1 MKYYSNLY
9 VSEGLEKKKDKVIAR
24 LERRKIQP
32 DLHVI
37 LLPECDHNQ
46 LEIVN
51 AMYLLQPGY
60 PREGRMVVGIAKGFE
75 EAVELVEEISGKC
88 MMRPEI
94 WSLETIFRQ
103 RNRKIDMLHIPFL
116 ILKIIGIILAVIL
129 GLILLVIC
137 IVLFVPIC
145 YKADLHGSG
154 NARELT
160 VHAKVS
166 WLFGLIKA
174 VFALENGK
182 TDLSVRIAWK
192 KFGDSDPVEDKA
204 EDRIEEKPKPEKKA
218 VMQEKQVIQG
228 EEKQDD
234 TTNRITDKAV
244 EDQTEKAEKSEQSAK
259 TRPESTEKKQRKKKD
274 RKEDSDSASKI
285 EQITEKI
292 KCTYHKFCD
301 KINEITEKKDK
312 ISDFLTDETHK
323 NAFLKLKNE
332 AFHLLKKLKP
342 KKIQG
347 EITFGFEDPSLTGRL
362 LAWISMIYPWIGEH
376 TDITPDFEHRT
387 LSGDLSIRGDY
398 M

>member
-1 MKYYSNLY
+1 
-9 VSEGLEKKKDKVIAR
+9 
-24 LERRKIQP
+24 
-32 DLHVI
+32 
-37 LLPECDHNQ
+37 
-46 LEIVN
+46 
-51 AMYLLQPGY
+51 
-60 PREGRMVVGIAKGFE
+60 
-75 EAVELVEEISGKC
+75 
-88 MMRPEI
+88 
-94 WSLETIFRQ
+94 
-103 RNRKIDMLHIPFL
+103 MLHILFL

-204 EDRIEEKPKPEKKA
+204 EDRVEEKPKPEKKA

-376 TDITPDFEHRT
+376 TDITPDFEHCT
-387 LSGDLSIRGDY
+387 LSGDLSIRGRLYVITPVVTAIRLILSKAVRRSFKDIRNFKL
-398 M
+398 

>member
-1 MKYYSNLY
+1 
-9 VSEGLEKKKDKVIAR
+9 
-24 LERRKIQP
+24 
-32 DLHVI
+32 
-37 LLPECDHNQ
+37 
-46 LEIVN
+46 
-51 AMYLLQPGY
+51 
-60 PREGRMVVGIAKGFE
+60 
-75 EAVELVEEISGKC
+75 
-88 MMRPEI
+88 
-94 WSLETIFRQ
+94 
-103 RNRKIDMLHIPFL
+103 MLHILFL

-145 YKADLHGSG
+145 YKADLYGGG

-376 TDITPDFEHRT
+376 TDITPDFEHCT
-387 LSGDLSIRGDY
+387 LSGDLSIRGRLYVITPVVTAIRLILSKAVRRSFKDIRNFKL
-398 M
+398 

>member
-1 MKYYSNLY
+1 
-9 VSEGLEKKKDKVIAR
+9 
-24 LERRKIQP
+24 
-32 DLHVI
+32 
-37 LLPECDHNQ
+37 
-46 LEIVN
+46 
-51 AMYLLQPGY
+51 
-60 PREGRMVVGIAKGFE
+60 
-75 EAVELVEEISGKC
+75 
-88 MMRPEI
+88 
-94 WSLETIFRQ
+94 
-103 RNRKIDMLHIPFL
+103 MLHILFL

-145 YKADLHGSG
+145 YKADLYGSG

-387 LSGDLSIRGDY
+387 LSGDLSIRGRLYVITPVVTAIRLILSKAVRRSFKDIRNFKL
-398 M
+398 

>member
-1 MKYYSNLY
+1 M
-9 VSEGLEKKKDKVIAR
+9 IAR

-75 EAVELVEEISGKC
+75 EAVELSEEISREVYDATGDLK
-88 MMRPEI
+88 
-94 WSLETIFRQ
+94 LKTIFRQ
-103 RNRKIDMLHIPFL
+103 RNRKIDMLHILFL

-228 EEKQDD
+228 EEK
-234 TTNRITDKAV
+234 A
-244 EDQTEKAEKSEQSAK
+244 
-259 TRPESTEKKQRKKKD
+259 
-274 RKEDSDSASKI
+274 
-285 EQITEKI
+285 
-292 KCTYHKFCD
+292 
-301 KINEITEKKDK
+301 
-312 ISDFLTDETHK
+312 
-323 NAFLKLKNE
+323 
-332 AFHLLKKLKP
+332 
-342 KKIQG
+342 G
-347 EITFGFEDPSLTGRL
+347 
-362 LAWISMIYPWIGEH
+362 
-376 TDITPDFEHRT
+376 
-387 LSGDLSIRGDY
+387 
-398 M
+398 

>member
-1 MKYYSNLY
+1 
-9 VSEGLEKKKDKVIAR
+9 
-24 LERRKIQP
+24 
-32 DLHVI
+32 
-37 LLPECDHNQ
+37 
-46 LEIVN
+46 
-51 AMYLLQPGY
+51 
-60 PREGRMVVGIAKGFE
+60 
-75 EAVELVEEISGKC
+75 
-88 MMRPEI
+88 
-94 WSLETIFRQ
+94 
-103 RNRKIDMLHIPFL
+103 MLHILFL

-204 EDRIEEKPKPEKKA
+204 EDRIEEKPKPEKKS

-244 EDQTEKAEKSEQSAK
+244 EDQTEKAEKSEQTAK

-301 KINEITEKKDK
+301 KINELTEKKDK
-312 ISDFLTDETHK
+312 MSDFLTDETHK

-387 LSGDLSIRGDY
+387 LSGDLSIRGRLYVITPVVTAIRLILSKAVRRSFKDIRNFKL
-398 M
+398 

>member
-1 MKYYSNLY
+1 
-9 VSEGLEKKKDKVIAR
+9 
-24 LERRKIQP
+24 
-32 DLHVI
+32 
-37 LLPECDHNQ
+37 
-46 LEIVN
+46 
-51 AMYLLQPGY
+51 
-60 PREGRMVVGIAKGFE
+60 
-75 EAVELVEEISGKC
+75 
-88 MMRPEI
+88 
-94 WSLETIFRQ
+94 
-103 RNRKIDMLHIPFL
+103 MLHILFL
-116 ILKIIGIILAVIL
+116 ILKIIGSILAVIL

-192 KFGDSDPVEDKA
+192 KFGDSNPVEDKA
-204 EDRIEEKPKPEKKA
+204 EDRVEEKPKPEKKA

-292 KCTYHKFCD
+292 KCTYQKFCD
-301 KINEITEKKDK
+301 KINKITEKKDK

-387 LSGDLSIRGDY
+387 LSGDLSIRGRLYVITLVVTAIRLILSKAVRRSFKDIRNFKL
-398 M
+398 

>member
-1 MKYYSNLY
+1 
-9 VSEGLEKKKDKVIAR
+9 
-24 LERRKIQP
+24 
-32 DLHVI
+32 
-37 LLPECDHNQ
+37 
-46 LEIVN
+46 
-51 AMYLLQPGY
+51 
-60 PREGRMVVGIAKGFE
+60 
-75 EAVELVEEISGKC
+75 
-88 MMRPEI
+88 
-94 WSLETIFRQ
+94 
-103 RNRKIDMLHIPFL
+103 MLHILFL

-154 NARELT
+154 SAKELT

-192 KFGDSDPVEDKA
+192 KLWDSNPVEDKA
-204 EDRIEEKPKPEKKA
+204 EDRAEEKPTLEKKA

-234 TTNRITDKAV
+234 TTNRITDKSV
-244 EDQTEKAEKSEQSAK
+244 EDESEKIEKTEQSAK
-259 TRPESTEKKQRKKKD
+259 IYPESTEKKQRKKKE

-301 KINEITEKKDK
+301 KINQITEKKDK
-312 ISDFLTDETHK
+312 ISDFLADETHK

-332 AFHLLKKLKP
+332 AFHLLKILKP

-347 EITFGFEDPSLTGRL
+347 EITFGFEDPSLTGRI

-387 LSGDLSIRGDY
+387 LSGDLSIRGRLYVITLVVTAIRLILSKAVRRSFKDIRNFKL
-398 M
+398 

>member
-1 MKYYSNLY
+1 
-9 VSEGLEKKKDKVIAR
+9 
-24 LERRKIQP
+24 
-32 DLHVI
+32 
-37 LLPECDHNQ
+37 
-46 LEIVN
+46 
-51 AMYLLQPGY
+51 
-60 PREGRMVVGIAKGFE
+60 
-75 EAVELVEEISGKC
+75 
-88 MMRPEI
+88 
-94 WSLETIFRQ
+94 
-103 RNRKIDMLHIPFL
+103 MLHILFL

-192 KFGDSDPVEDKA
+192 KFGDSDPVENKA
-204 EDRIEEKPKPEKKA
+204 EDRVEEKPKPEKKA

-312 ISDFLTDETHK
+312 ITDFLLDETHK

-387 LSGDLSIRGDY
+387 LSGDLSIRGRLYVITPVVTAIRLILSKAVRRSFKDIRNFKS
-398 M
+398 

>member
-1 MKYYSNLY
+1 
-9 VSEGLEKKKDKVIAR
+9 
-24 LERRKIQP
+24 
-32 DLHVI
+32 
-37 LLPECDHNQ
+37 
-46 LEIVN
+46 
-51 AMYLLQPGY
+51 
-60 PREGRMVVGIAKGFE
+60 
-75 EAVELVEEISGKC
+75 
-88 MMRPEI
+88 
-94 WSLETIFRQ
+94 
-103 RNRKIDMLHIPFL
+103 MLHTLFL

-129 GLILLVIC
+129 GLVLLVIC

-145 YKADLHGSG
+145 YRADLHGSG
-154 NARELT
+154 SAKELT

-166 WLFGLIKA
+166 FLFGLIKA

-192 KFGDSDPVEDKA
+192 KLGDSDPVEDKA
-204 EDRIEEKPKPEKKA
+204 KDRDGEMPKPEKKA
-218 VMQEKQVIQG
+218 VMQKSQTIQK
-228 EEKQDD
+228 EEQQDG
-234 TTNRITDKAV
+234 TPNRITDKAV
-244 EDQTEKAEKSEQSAK
+244 EDETEKIEKTEQSAK
-259 TRPESTEKKQRKKKD
+259 IYPESTEKKQRKKKE

-301 KINEITEKKDK
+301 KINQITEKKDK

-332 AFHLLKKLKP
+332 AFHLLKILKP

-347 EITFGFEDPSLTGRL
+347 EITFGFEDPSLTGRI

-387 LSGDLSIRGDY
+387 LSGDLRIRGRLYVITLVVTAIRLILSKAVRRSFKDIRNFKL
-398 M
+398 

>member
-1 MKYYSNLY
+1 
-9 VSEGLEKKKDKVIAR
+9 
-24 LERRKIQP
+24 
-32 DLHVI
+32 
-37 LLPECDHNQ
+37 
-46 LEIVN
+46 
-51 AMYLLQPGY
+51 
-60 PREGRMVVGIAKGFE
+60 
-75 EAVELVEEISGKC
+75 
-88 MMRPEI
+88 
-94 WSLETIFRQ
+94 
-103 RNRKIDMLHIPFL
+103 MLHILFL

-204 EDRIEEKPKPEKKA
+204 EDRIEEKPKPEKKS

-244 EDQTEKAEKSEQSAK
+244 EDQTEKAEKSEQTAK

-301 KINEITEKKDK
+301 KINEITEKK
-312 ISDFLTDETHK
+312 
-323 NAFLKLKNE
+323 
-332 AFHLLKKLKP
+332 
-342 KKIQG
+342 
-347 EITFGFEDPSLTGRL
+347 
-362 LAWISMIYPWIGEH
+362 
-376 TDITPDFEHRT
+376 
-387 LSGDLSIRGDY
+387 IR
-398 M
+398 

>member
-1 MKYYSNLY
+1 
-9 VSEGLEKKKDKVIAR
+9 
-24 LERRKIQP
+24 
-32 DLHVI
+32 
-37 LLPECDHNQ
+37 
-46 LEIVN
+46 
-51 AMYLLQPGY
+51 
-60 PREGRMVVGIAKGFE
+60 
-75 EAVELVEEISGKC
+75 
-88 MMRPEI
+88 
-94 WSLETIFRQ
+94 
-103 RNRKIDMLHIPFL
+103 MLHILFL

-204 EDRIEEKPKPEKKA
+204 EDRVEEKPKPEKKA

-244 EDQTEKAEKSEQSAK
+244 EDQTEKAEKSEKSAK
-259 TRPESTEKKQRKKKD
+259 TRPESNEKKQRKKKD

-312 ISDFLTDETHK
+312 ITDFLTDETHK

-387 LSGDLSIRGDY
+387 LSGDLSIRGRLYVITPVVTAIRLILSKAVRRSFKDIRNFKL
-398 M
+398 

>member
-1 MKYYSNLY
+1 
-9 VSEGLEKKKDKVIAR
+9 
-24 LERRKIQP
+24 
-32 DLHVI
+32 
-37 LLPECDHNQ
+37 
-46 LEIVN
+46 
-51 AMYLLQPGY
+51 
-60 PREGRMVVGIAKGFE
+60 
-75 EAVELVEEISGKC
+75 
-88 MMRPEI
+88 
-94 WSLETIFRQ
+94 
-103 RNRKIDMLHIPFL
+103 MLHILFL

-234 TTNRITDKAV
+234 TTNRITDKSV

-387 LSGDLSIRGDY
+387 LSGDLSIRGRLYVITPVVTAIRLILSKAVRRSFKDIRNFKL
-398 M
+398 

>member
-1 MKYYSNLY
+1 
-9 VSEGLEKKKDKVIAR
+9 
-24 LERRKIQP
+24 
-32 DLHVI
+32 
-37 LLPECDHNQ
+37 
-46 LEIVN
+46 
-51 AMYLLQPGY
+51 
-60 PREGRMVVGIAKGFE
+60 
-75 EAVELVEEISGKC
+75 
-88 MMRPEI
+88 
-94 WSLETIFRQ
+94 
-103 RNRKIDMLHIPFL
+103 MLHILFL

-129 GLILLVIC
+129 GLVLLVIC

-204 EDRIEEKPKPEKKA
+204 EDRVEEKPKPEKKA
-218 VMQEKQVIQG
+218 VMQEKQVIQR

-234 TTNRITDKAV
+234 TTNQITDKAV
-244 EDQTEKAEKSEQSAK
+244 EDQTEKAEKSEKSAK

-312 ISDFLTDETHK
+312 ITDFLTDETHK

-347 EITFGFEDPSLTGRL
+347 DITFGFEDPSLTGRL

-387 LSGDLSIRGDY
+387 LSGDLSIRGRLYVITPVVTAIRLILSKAVRISFKDIRNFNL
-398 M
+398 

>member
-1 MKYYSNLY
+1 
-9 VSEGLEKKKDKVIAR
+9 
-24 LERRKIQP
+24 
-32 DLHVI
+32 
-37 LLPECDHNQ
+37 
-46 LEIVN
+46 
-51 AMYLLQPGY
+51 
-60 PREGRMVVGIAKGFE
+60 
-75 EAVELVEEISGKC
+75 
-88 MMRPEI
+88 
-94 WSLETIFRQ
+94 
-103 RNRKIDMLHIPFL
+103 MLHTLFL

-129 GLILLVIC
+129 GLVLLVIC

-145 YKADLHGSG
+145 YRADLHGSG

-166 WLFGLIKA
+166 WLFGVIKA

-204 EDRIEEKPKPEKKA
+204 EDRVEEKPKPEKKA
-218 VMQEKQVIQG
+218 VMQKSQTIQK
-228 EEKQDD
+228 EEQQDG
-234 TTNRITDKAV
+234 TPNRITDKAV
-244 EDQTEKAEKSEQSAK
+244 EDETEKIEKTEQSAK
-259 TRPESTEKKQRKKKD
+259 IYPESTEKKQRKKKE

-301 KINEITEKKDK
+301 KINQITEKKDK
-312 ISDFLTDETHK
+312 ISDFLADETHK

-332 AFHLLKKLKP
+332 AFHLLKILKP

-347 EITFGFEDPSLTGRL
+347 EITFGFEDPSLTGRI

-387 LSGDLSIRGDY
+387 LSGDLSIRGRLYVITLVVTAIRLILSKAVRRSFKDIRNFKL
-398 M
+398 

>member
-1 MKYYSNLY
+1 
-9 VSEGLEKKKDKVIAR
+9 
-24 LERRKIQP
+24 
-32 DLHVI
+32 
-37 LLPECDHNQ
+37 
-46 LEIVN
+46 
-51 AMYLLQPGY
+51 
-60 PREGRMVVGIAKGFE
+60 
-75 EAVELVEEISGKC
+75 
-88 MMRPEI
+88 
-94 WSLETIFRQ
+94 
-103 RNRKIDMLHIPFL
+103 MLHILFM

-204 EDRIEEKPKPEKKA
+204 EDRIEEKPKPEKKS

-244 EDQTEKAEKSEQSAK
+244 EDQTEKAEKSEQTAK

-312 ISDFLTDETHK
+312 MSDFLTDETHK

-387 LSGDLSIRGDY
+387 LSGDLSIRGRLYVITPVVTAIRLILSKAVRRSFKDIRNFKL
-398 M
+398 

>member
-1 MKYYSNLY
+1 
-9 VSEGLEKKKDKVIAR
+9 
-24 LERRKIQP
+24 
-32 DLHVI
+32 
-37 LLPECDHNQ
+37 
-46 LEIVN
+46 
-51 AMYLLQPGY
+51 
-60 PREGRMVVGIAKGFE
+60 
-75 EAVELVEEISGKC
+75 
-88 MMRPEI
+88 
-94 WSLETIFRQ
+94 
-103 RNRKIDMLHIPFL
+103 MLHILFL

-129 GLILLVIC
+129 GLLLLAIC

-387 LSGDLSIRGDY
+387 LSGDLSIRGRLYVITPVVTAIRLILSKAVRRSFKDIRNFKL
-398 M
+398 

>member
-1 MKYYSNLY
+1 
-9 VSEGLEKKKDKVIAR
+9 
-24 LERRKIQP
+24 
-32 DLHVI
+32 
-37 LLPECDHNQ
+37 
-46 LEIVN
+46 
-51 AMYLLQPGY
+51 
-60 PREGRMVVGIAKGFE
+60 
-75 EAVELVEEISGKC
+75 
-88 MMRPEI
+88 
-94 WSLETIFRQ
+94 
-103 RNRKIDMLHIPFL
+103 MLHILFL

-129 GLILLVIC
+129 GLVLLVIC

-204 EDRIEEKPKPEKKA
+204 EDRVEEKPKPEKKA
-218 VMQEKQVIQG
+218 VMQEKQVIQR

-234 TTNRITDKAV
+234 TTNQITDKAV
-244 EDQTEKAEKSEQSAK
+244 EDQTEKAEKSEKSAK

-312 ISDFLTDETHK
+312 ITDFLTDETHK

-347 EITFGFEDPSLTGRL
+347 DITFGFEDPSLTGRL

-387 LSGDLSIRGDY
+387 LSGDLSIRLSLIHICWRL
-398 M
+398 

>member
-1 MKYYSNLY
+1 
-9 VSEGLEKKKDKVIAR
+9 
-24 LERRKIQP
+24 
-32 DLHVI
+32 
-37 LLPECDHNQ
+37 
-46 LEIVN
+46 
-51 AMYLLQPGY
+51 
-60 PREGRMVVGIAKGFE
+60 
-75 EAVELVEEISGKC
+75 
-88 MMRPEI
+88 
-94 WSLETIFRQ
+94 
-103 RNRKIDMLHIPFL
+103 MLHILFL

-145 YKADLHGSG
+145 YRADLHGSG

-160 VHAKVS
+160 AHAKVS

-174 VFALENGK
+174 VFVLENGK

-192 KFGDSDPVEDKA
+192 KLGDSEPVGDKA
-204 EDRIEEKPKPEKKA
+204 KDRAEEKPKPEKKA
-218 VMQEKQVIQG
+218 VMQENQTIQK

-234 TTNRITDKAV
+234 TTNRITDKSV
-244 EDQTEKAEKSEQSAK
+244 EDESEKTEKPAK
-259 TRPESTEKKQRKKKD
+259 THPESTEKKQRKKKD

-387 LSGDLSIRGDY
+387 LSGDLSIRGRLYVITPVVTAIRLILSKAVRRSFKDIRNFKL
-398 M
+398 

>member
-1 MKYYSNLY
+1 
-9 VSEGLEKKKDKVIAR
+9 
-24 LERRKIQP
+24 
-32 DLHVI
+32 
-37 LLPECDHNQ
+37 
-46 LEIVN
+46 
-51 AMYLLQPGY
+51 
-60 PREGRMVVGIAKGFE
+60 
-75 EAVELVEEISGKC
+75 
-88 MMRPEI
+88 
-94 WSLETIFRQ
+94 
-103 RNRKIDMLHIPFL
+103 MLHILFL

-192 KFGDSDPVEDKA
+192 KFGDSDPVENKA
-204 EDRIEEKPKPEKKA
+204 EDRVEEKPKPEKKA

-312 ISDFLTDETHK
+312 ITDFLLDETHK

-387 LSGDLSIRGDY
+387 LSGDLSIRGRLYVITPVVTAIRLILSKAVRRSFKDIRNFKL
-398 M
+398 

>member
-1 MKYYSNLY
+1 
-9 VSEGLEKKKDKVIAR
+9 
-24 LERRKIQP
+24 
-32 DLHVI
+32 
-37 LLPECDHNQ
+37 
-46 LEIVN
+46 
-51 AMYLLQPGY
+51 
-60 PREGRMVVGIAKGFE
+60 
-75 EAVELVEEISGKC
+75 
-88 MMRPEI
+88 
-94 WSLETIFRQ
+94 
-103 RNRKIDMLHIPFL
+103 MLHILFL

-244 EDQTEKAEKSEQSAK
+244 EDQTEKAEKSEKSAK

-312 ISDFLTDETHK
+312 ITDFLTDETHK

-387 LSGDLSIRGDY
+387 LSGDLSIRGRLYVITPVVTAIRLILSKAVRRSFKDIRNFKL
-398 M
+398 

>member
-1 MKYYSNLY
+1 
-9 VSEGLEKKKDKVIAR
+9 
-24 LERRKIQP
+24 
-32 DLHVI
+32 
-37 LLPECDHNQ
+37 
-46 LEIVN
+46 
-51 AMYLLQPGY
+51 
-60 PREGRMVVGIAKGFE
+60 
-75 EAVELVEEISGKC
+75 
-88 MMRPEI
+88 
-94 WSLETIFRQ
+94 
-103 RNRKIDMLHIPFL
+103 MLHILFL

-204 EDRIEEKPKPEKKA
+204 EDRIEEKPKPEKKS

-244 EDQTEKAEKSEQSAK
+244 EDQTEKAEKSEQTAK

-312 ISDFLTDETHK
+312 MSDFLTDETHK

-376 TDITPDFEHRT
+376 TDITPDFEHRM
-387 LSGDLSIRGDY
+387 LSGDLSIRGRLYVITPVVTAIRLILSKAVRRSFKDIRNFKL
-398 M
+398 

>member
-1 MKYYSNLY
+1 
-9 VSEGLEKKKDKVIAR
+9 
-24 LERRKIQP
+24 
-32 DLHVI
+32 
-37 LLPECDHNQ
+37 
-46 LEIVN
+46 
-51 AMYLLQPGY
+51 
-60 PREGRMVVGIAKGFE
+60 
-75 EAVELVEEISGKC
+75 

-103 RNRKIDMLHIPFL
+103 RNRKIDMLHILFL

-204 EDRIEEKPKPEKKA
+204 EDRVEEKPKPEKKA
-218 VMQEKQVIQG
+218 VMQEKQAIQK
-228 EEKQDD
+228 EEQQDE
-234 TTNRITDKAV
+234 TPNRITDKAV
-244 EDQTEKAEKSEQSAK
+244 EDETEKIEKTEQSAK
-259 TRPESTEKKQRKKKD
+259 IYPESTEKKQRKKKE

-301 KINEITEKKDK
+301 KINQITEKKDK
-312 ISDFLTDETHK
+312 ISDFLADETHK

-332 AFHLLKKLKP
+332 AFHLLKILKP

-347 EITFGFEDPSLTGRL
+347 EITFGFEDPSLTGRI

-387 LSGDLSIRGDY
+387 LSGDLSIRGRLYVITLVVTAIRLILSKAVRRSFKDIRNFKL
-398 M
+398 

>member
-1 MKYYSNLY
+1 
-9 VSEGLEKKKDKVIAR
+9 
-24 LERRKIQP
+24 
-32 DLHVI
+32 
-37 LLPECDHNQ
+37 
-46 LEIVN
+46 
-51 AMYLLQPGY
+51 
-60 PREGRMVVGIAKGFE
+60 
-75 EAVELVEEISGKC
+75 
-88 MMRPEI
+88 
-94 WSLETIFRQ
+94 
-103 RNRKIDMLHIPFL
+103 MLHILFL

-192 KFGDSDPVEDKA
+192 KFGDSDPVENKA
-204 EDRIEEKPKPEKKA
+204 EDRVEEKPKPEKKA

-259 TRPESTEKKQRKKKD
+259 TRPESAEKKQRKKKD

-387 LSGDLSIRGDY
+387 LSGDLSIRGRLYVITPVVTAIRLILSKAVRRSFKDIRNFKL
-398 M
+398 

>member
-1 MKYYSNLY
+1 
-9 VSEGLEKKKDKVIAR
+9 
-24 LERRKIQP
+24 
-32 DLHVI
+32 
-37 LLPECDHNQ
+37 
-46 LEIVN
+46 
-51 AMYLLQPGY
+51 
-60 PREGRMVVGIAKGFE
+60 
-75 EAVELVEEISGKC
+75 
-88 MMRPEI
+88 
-94 WSLETIFRQ
+94 
-103 RNRKIDMLHIPFL
+103 MLHILFL

-204 EDRIEEKPKPEKKA
+204 EDRIEEKPKPEKKS

-244 EDQTEKAEKSEQSAK
+244 EDQTEKAEKSEQTAK

-312 ISDFLTDETHK
+312 MSDFLTDETHK

-387 LSGDLSIRGDY
+387 LSGDLSIRGRLYVITPVVTAIRLILSKAARRSFKDIRNFKL
-398 M
+398 

>member
-1 MKYYSNLY
+1 
-9 VSEGLEKKKDKVIAR
+9 
-24 LERRKIQP
+24 
-32 DLHVI
+32 
-37 LLPECDHNQ
+37 
-46 LEIVN
+46 
-51 AMYLLQPGY
+51 
-60 PREGRMVVGIAKGFE
+60 
-75 EAVELVEEISGKC
+75 
-88 MMRPEI
+88 
-94 WSLETIFRQ
+94 
-103 RNRKIDMLHIPFL
+103 MLHILFL

-204 EDRIEEKPKPEKKA
+204 EDRIEEKPKPEKKS

-244 EDQTEKAEKSEQSAK
+244 EDQTEKAEKSEQTAK

-292 KCTYHKFCD
+292 KCTYYKFCD

-312 ISDFLTDETHK
+312 MSDFLTDETHK

-387 LSGDLSIRGDY
+387 LSGDLSIRGRLYVITPVVTAIRLILSKAVRRSFKDIRNFKL
-398 M
+398 

>member
-1 MKYYSNLY
+1 
-9 VSEGLEKKKDKVIAR
+9 
-24 LERRKIQP
+24 
-32 DLHVI
+32 
-37 LLPECDHNQ
+37 
-46 LEIVN
+46 
-51 AMYLLQPGY
+51 
-60 PREGRMVVGIAKGFE
+60 
-75 EAVELVEEISGKC
+75 
-88 MMRPEI
+88 
-94 WSLETIFRQ
+94 
-103 RNRKIDMLHIPFL
+103 MLHILFL

-145 YKADLHGSG
+145 YKEDLHGSG

-204 EDRIEEKPKPEKKA
+204 EDRVEEKPKPEKKA
-218 VMQEKQVIQG
+218 VMHEKQVIQG

-387 LSGDLSIRGDY
+387 LSGDLSIRGRLYVITPVVTAIRLILSKAVRRSFKDIRNFKL
-398 M
+398 

>member
-1 MKYYSNLY
+1 
-9 VSEGLEKKKDKVIAR
+9 
-24 LERRKIQP
+24 
-32 DLHVI
+32 
-37 LLPECDHNQ
+37 
-46 LEIVN
+46 
-51 AMYLLQPGY
+51 
-60 PREGRMVVGIAKGFE
+60 
-75 EAVELVEEISGKC
+75 
-88 MMRPEI
+88 
-94 WSLETIFRQ
+94 
-103 RNRKIDMLHIPFL
+103 MLHILFL

-204 EDRIEEKPKPEKKA
+204 EDRVEEKPKPEKKA
-218 VMQEKQVIQG
+218 VMQEKQVIQK
-228 EEKQDD
+228 EEQQNG
-234 TTNRITDKAV
+234 TPNRITDKVV
-244 EDQTEKAEKSEQSAK
+244 EDETEKIEKTEQSAK
-259 TRPESTEKKQRKKKD
+259 IYPESTEKKQRKKKE

-292 KCTYHKFCD
+292 KCTYRKFCD
-301 KINEITEKKDK
+301 KINQITEKKDK

-323 NAFLKLKNE
+323 NAFLKLKNA
-332 AFHLLKKLKP
+332 AFHLFKILKP

-347 EITFGFEDPSLTGRL
+347 EITFGFEDPSLTGRI

-387 LSGDLSIRGDY
+387 LSGDLSIRGRLYVITLVVTAIRLILSKAVRRSFKDIRNFKL
-398 M
+398 

>member
-1 MKYYSNLY
+1 
-9 VSEGLEKKKDKVIAR
+9 
-24 LERRKIQP
+24 
-32 DLHVI
+32 
-37 LLPECDHNQ
+37 
-46 LEIVN
+46 
-51 AMYLLQPGY
+51 
-60 PREGRMVVGIAKGFE
+60 
-75 EAVELVEEISGKC
+75 
-88 MMRPEI
+88 
-94 WSLETIFRQ
+94 
-103 RNRKIDMLHIPFL
+103 MLHILFL

-145 YKADLHGSG
+145 YKVDLHGSG

-204 EDRIEEKPKPEKKA
+204 EDRLEEKPKPEKKA

-259 TRPESTEKKQRKKKD
+259 IHPENTEKKQRKKKD

-387 LSGDLSIRGDY
+387 LSGDLSIRGRLYVITPVVTAIRLILSKAVRRSFKDIRNFKL
-398 M
+398 

>member
-1 MKYYSNLY
+1 
-9 VSEGLEKKKDKVIAR
+9 
-24 LERRKIQP
+24 
-32 DLHVI
+32 
-37 LLPECDHNQ
+37 
-46 LEIVN
+46 
-51 AMYLLQPGY
+51 
-60 PREGRMVVGIAKGFE
+60 
-75 EAVELVEEISGKC
+75 
-88 MMRPEI
+88 
-94 WSLETIFRQ
+94 
-103 RNRKIDMLHIPFL
+103 MLHILFL

-174 VFALENGK
+174 VFVLENGK

-204 EDRIEEKPKPEKKA
+204 EDRVEEKPKPEKKA
-218 VMQEKQVIQG
+218 VMQEKQVIQK
-228 EEKQDD
+228 EEQQNG
-234 TTNRITDKAV
+234 TPNRITDKVV
-244 EDQTEKAEKSEQSAK
+244 EDETEKIEKTEQSAK
-259 TRPESTEKKQRKKKD
+259 IHPENTEKKQRKKKD

-387 LSGDLSIRGDY
+387 LSGDLSIRGIC
-398 M
+398 